1 MALGDDATVPRD
13 RASTIA
19 RAQSFHAAIRESD
32 SSLFWAEFN
41 ETMREAVG
49 PAPRFDRTL
58 AQIVREVGLLERC
71 PSEVAALEGGFWVY
85 SAECRFSKSPVPVS
99 LVLTFDLAGKIGRLW
114 IKAEAVAHPTVHLD
128 YETKAKLELPF
139 HGEWWVFWGGRM
151 PHENSH
157 VVSRDQRFAYDFV
170 VRRGGKRHHGSG
182 RVNSEYYCFGL
193 PIVAPA
199 AGRIVW
205 LSGGVDDN
213 RPGQTNARQP
223 IGNGV
228 VLDHGA
234 GEFSVMAHFQRDSL
248 TVKLGQVVAAGDT
261 LGRCGNSGKST
272 EPHLHYHLQDGP
284 VPLEG
289 DGLPAFFHRYQ
300 ADGKLIEKGEPSR
313 GQYVSRQ

>member
-1 MALGDDATVPRD
+1 MVDDLTKEESPLGQIEDDVIVDRERTVPSLAEVLD
-13 RASTIA
+13 LFATS
-19 RAQSFHAAIRESD
+19 REHVESID
-32 SSLFWAEFN
+32 VKK
-41 ETMREAVG
+41 REEQTG
-49 PAPRFDRTL
+49 
-58 AQIVREVGLLERC
+58 
-71 PSEVAALEGGFWVY
+71 SW
-85 SAECRFSKSPVPVS
+85 S
-99 LVLTFDLAGKIGRLW
+99 
-114 IKAEAVAHPTVHLD
+114 
-128 YETKAKLELPF
+128 
-139 HGEWWVFWGGRM
+139 
-151 PHENSH
+151 
-157 VVSRDQRFAYDFV
+157 FV
-170 VRRGGKRHHGSG
+170 VKRGGKRHRGNG

-205 LSGGVDDN
+205 LSAGVHDN

-289 DGLPAFFHRYQ
+289 DGLPAFFHGYQ
-300 ADGKLIEKGEPSR
+300 AAGKLVEKGEPSR